1 MLKIN
6 QRNKTSYHIFEHIF
20 EYFRQQ
26 RKILRITKHC

>member
-6 QRNKTSYHIFEHIF
+6 QRNKTSYHIFE
-20 EYFRQQ
+20 YFRQQQQ